1 MALER
6 VVDPLQLEVRERF
19 DALGDRAAE
28 RAQRREHVPVELG
41 LAGPHEADAGHRP
54 AVPLGWKDRGLRLAD
69 PGGERGRARGDRV
82 QVAPAT
88 QRRGRVLDR
97 EEELDDMGL
106 AGHRVQPEL
115 ELGDD
120 AEVAAAAA
128 EPPEQVRVLGL
139 VDMQPAA
146 VGGDQLERLHVVAR
160 EPEPA
165 REPAHATAE
174 RQPADAGVGDVAR
187 GRGQPVL
194 HRGAIERAEQ
204 RPALHPRTPALGIDA
219 DAAHRREVDHQA
231 ALRNAQPEHA
241 VPSAAHADLE
251 IALAAEMDR
260 LGDLVRVRAAH
271 DRPRPAVDHR
281 VPHRPGLVVTRGAVL
296 QEPAVRRRTHHRAGF
311 CGPRARRSSE
321 AAPSP
326 QVRVPVPPRRTS
338 PLRPLDRPDRV
349 ASPGVPSVEAST
361 RVRARL
367 RELFERH
374 RDADAARVDRF
385 YDSERGYYPPE
396 EAGEERDHFA
406 ICLAS
411 VDGKLFCEGDH
422 DRPFALQSISKVFA
436 YALALAD
443 NRREDVLARVGV
455 EPSGDAFNSIVF
467 DERYHRPYN
476 PMVNAGALVT
486 TDLVRGASGERKLE
500 RLLGVM
506 QACAGDTGLAV
517 NERTFARELR
527 HADRNRATAYLMR
540 AEGMLDGDVEELL
553 ALYLHQCSVQVT
565 CAQLAVM
572 GATLANGALNPFTGE
587 RALPRDRVRDLLS
600 VMYTC
605 GMYDAAGQWAY
616 EVGVPAKSGVSG
628 GILAVV
634 PGKGGIGVFS
644 PGLDV
649 YGNSVR
655 GMGVCYDI
663 ATQLGVHVFAADDE
677 DALLGPGT
685 PTPH

>member
-1 MALER
+1 
-6 VVDPLQLEVRERF
+6 VPDVEV
-19 DALGDRAAE
+19 
-28 RAQRREHVPVELG
+28 
-41 LAGPHEADAGHRP
+41 
-54 AVPLGWKDRGLRLAD
+54 
-69 PGGERGRARGDRV
+69 
-82 QVAPAT
+82 
-88 QRRGRVLDR
+88 
-97 EEELDDMGL
+97 
-106 AGHRVQPEL
+106 
-115 ELGDD
+115 
-120 AEVAAAAA
+120 
-128 EPPEQVRVLGL
+128 
-139 VDMQPAA
+139 
-146 VGGDQLERLHVVAR
+146 
-160 EPEPA
+160 
-165 REPAHATAE
+165 
-174 RQPADAGVGDVAR
+174 
-187 GRGQPVL
+187 
-194 HRGAIERAEQ
+194 
-204 RPALHPRTPALGIDA
+204 
-219 DAAHRREVDHQA
+219 
-231 ALRNAQPEHA
+231 
-241 VPSAAHADLE
+241 
-251 IALAAEMDR
+251 
-260 LGDLVRVRAAH
+260 
-271 DRPRPAVDHR
+271 
-281 VPHRPGLVVTRGAVL
+281 
-296 QEPAVRRRTHHRAGF
+296 
-311 CGPRARRSSE
+311 
-321 AAPSP
+321 
-326 QVRVPVPPRRTS
+326 
-338 PLRPLDRPDRV
+338 
-349 ASPGVPSVEAST
+349 ST

-374 RDADAARVDRF
+374 RVVDPARLDRF

-411 VDGKLFCEGDH
+411 VDGELYCEGDH

-467 DERYHRPYN
+467 DERHHRPYN

-486 TDLVRGASGERKLE
+486 TDLVHGASGERKIE

-506 QACAGDTGLAV
+506 QACAGHAGLEV

-572 GATLANGALNPFTGE
+572 GATLANGAVNPFTGE
-587 RALPRDRVRDLLS
+587 RALPHDRVRDLLS

-634 PGKGGIGVFS
+634 PGKLGIGVFS

-655 GMGVCYDI
+655 GTSVCYEI
-663 ATQLGVHVFAADDE
+663 ATQLGVHVFAAEDE
-677 DALLGPGT
+677 DALLGPGR
-685 PTPH
+685 PARDQ